1 VTLLPTLGEAWLDP
15 IGVQGGPPQSA
26 NNRWASSGYFGAM
39 NIEVKQGRSFDET
52 DRRTNVA
59 MLSEKAA
66 AALWPANPNPVGL
79 TFLGQD
85 GKPVRLVGI
94 VADVRAVL
102 EDTAPATAYYPYWQR
117 AMPALTLVVRT
128 DDDTAMLVPA
138 LRSLVRSLDPQ
149 LPIPAIRTMTDV
161 IDEAVVG
168 RRFQAIVVVAFAGSA
183 LLLSCLGIYGVV
195 SYTVA
200 RRRNEIGIRLAL
212 GAPRARLFGLIVA
225 QGMAPIV
232 VGLVGGIGLA
242 LGIGYAIRG
251 LLFDLRPV
259 EPLVIAGVSVVLV
272 LFGLLACLVPAR
284 RAAATDVVSA
294 LRAD

>member
-1 VTLLPTLGEAWLDP
+1 
-15 IGVQGGPPQSA
+15 
-26 NNRWASSGYFGAM
+26 
-39 NIEVKQGRSFDET
+39 
-52 DRRTNVA
+52 
-59 MLSEKAA
+59 
-66 AALWPANPNPVGL
+66 
-79 TFLGQD
+79 
-85 GKPVRLVGI
+85 
-94 VADVRAVL
+94 
-102 EDTAPATAYYPYWQR
+102 
-117 AMPALTLVVRT
+117 
-128 DDDTAMLVPA
+128 
-138 LRSLVRSLDPQ
+138 
-149 LPIPAIRTMTDV
+149 MTDV

-272 LFGLLACLVPAR
+272 LVGLLACLVPAR